1 MNTDFYFPTPIWWL
15 DTDIDNAPIAQLCN
29 NLRAEDLEGRQIS
42 NNGGWQ
48 SKDFKLQEH
57 DEFTNFVDTVTDM
70 SLSCLK
76 DYGFVDGAYK
86 LEMLNGWFNVNQK
99 GNSNQIHTHSGSFIS
114 GTYYVQAEQD
124 QSELIFYKN
133 FTEDFIISSAG
144 QIENYTGI
152 SGATCRYP
160 PRTGRLILFPS
171 YVPHGVMP
179 STSDNERISLAFNM
193 RMVDV

>member
-1 MNTDFYFPTPIWWL
+1 
-15 DTDIDNAPIAQLCN
+15 
-29 NLRAEDLEGRQIS
+29 
-42 NNGGWQ
+42 
-48 SKDFKLQEH
+48 
-57 DEFTNFVDTVTDM
+57 
-70 SLSCLK
+70 
-76 DYGFVDGAYK
+76 
-86 LEMLNGWFNVNQK
+86 MLNGWFNVNQK
-99 GNSNQIHTHSGSFIS
+99 GNSNQIHTHGGSFIS

-133 FTEDFIISSAG
+133 FTEDFVISSAG
-144 QIENYTGI
+144 QIDNFTAI

-160 PRTGRLILFPS
+160 PKTGRLILFPS

>member
-29 NLRAEDLEGRQIS
+29 NLRAEDLEGRQIR

-57 DEFTNFVDTVTDM
+57 EEFTNFVDTVTDM

>member
-1 MNTDFYFPTPIWWL
+1 MNTDFYFPTPVWWE
-15 DTDIDNAPIAQLCN
+15 DTNIDNTPIVQLCN
-29 NLRAEDLEGRQIS
+29 KLRTEDPDGRLIS

-57 DEFTNFVDTVTDM
+57 NEFIDFVDAVSDM
-70 SLSCLK
+70 SMSCLN
-76 DYGFVDGAYK
+76 DYGYVNGAYK

-99 GNSNQIHTHSGSFIS
+99 GNSNQIHTHGGSFIS

-133 FTEDFIISSAG
+133 FTEDFVISSAG
-144 QIENYTGI
+144 QIDNFTAI

-160 PRTGRLILFPS
+160 PKTGRLILFPS

-193 RMVDV
+193 RMVNV

>member
-29 NLRAEDLEGRQIS
+29 NLRAEDPEGRQIS

-57 DEFTNFVDTVTDM
+57 DEFTDFVDAVADM
-70 SLSCLK
+70 SMSCLK
-76 DYGFVDGAYK
+76 DYGYVDGAYK

-99 GNSNQIHTHSGSFIS
+99 GNSNQIHTHGGSFIS

-133 FTEDFIISSAG
+133 FTEDFVISSAG
-144 QIENYTGI
+144 QI
-152 SGATCRYP
+152 
-160 PRTGRLILFPS
+160 
-171 YVPHGVMP
+171 
-179 STSDNERISLAFNM
+179 DNLHRN
-193 RMVDV
+193 

>member
-48 SKDFKLQEH
+48 SKDFKLQDH

-99 GNSNQIHTHSGSFIS
+99 GNSNQIHTHGGSFIS

-133 FTEDFIISSAG
+133 FTEDFVISSAG
-144 QIENYTGI
+144 QIDNFTAI

-160 PRTGRLILFPS
+160 PKTGRLILFPS

>member
-48 SKDFKLQEH
+48 SKDFKLQDH

>member
-193 RMVDV
+193 RMVNV